1 MPTKHLKAKTMYLY
15 IIKQIKNKDKNK
27 DYASNC
33 AIVYKIVQTD
43 VCFCILLLFYTV
55 VFSIGYSR
63 RSPLLSVKI

>member
-1 MPTKHLKAKTMYLY
+1 MYLY
-15 IIKQIKNKDKNK
+15 IIKQIKSKDKNK

-33 AIVYKIVQTD
+33 ATVYKNAQTD

-63 RSPLLSVKI
+63 HSPLLSVKT